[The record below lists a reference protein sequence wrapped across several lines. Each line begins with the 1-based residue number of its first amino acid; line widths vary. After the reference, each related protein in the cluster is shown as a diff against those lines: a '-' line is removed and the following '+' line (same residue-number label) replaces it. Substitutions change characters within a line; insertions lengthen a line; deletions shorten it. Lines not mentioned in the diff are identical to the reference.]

1 MSTVLEEHR
10 PARAER
16 SGWRPWVLLLCG
28 LAALYVPTC
37 WNLAHGL
44 WREEEYAHGP
54 IILAVFAWLVWSR
67 REVLRDAS
75 LRAAPFAGLAVL
87 FAGLFLYLVG
97 RTQSLPLFEVA
108 SIVPVVAGALLM
120 VRGMGGVK
128 RFAFPL
134 FFLLFLV
141 PLPGFVLEA
150 ITGPLKELV
159 SSGVAGLL
167 SLLGYAVER
176 NGVALTVNGHDLLVA
191 DACSG
196 MNSLMSLLA
205 LGLLY
210 TQLSG
215 RRSAA
220 RVALVLAGMVPIA
233 IAANMAR
240 VLLLSLVAVHLG
252 DEAAR
257 GWIHDVAGF
266 LVFGVA
272 LSLLIGWDKLVQFL
286 LGNATRNTGDRPAFA
301 QDSSVS
307 GSVPGVTYFAL
318 VVMVAVAVAAPF
330 LRPTVE
336 AAPIDLEAMIPAR
349 FGDWAVEP
357 DAEAIPAA
365 ADVQANLD
373 RLYKQVVARTY
384 VNSQGERMMLTVAYG
399 GDQSDALKAHR
410 QEVCYRAQGFE
421 IHGLARDNF
430 SSSGRSIPVTRML
443 AIRGER
449 SEPVTYWFTMGDR
462 VVLGRLERLK
472 VQLQS
477 GLRGRVPD
485 GMLVRVS
492 SLSNDPRAAFAA
504 QDAFMAGLV
513 ATVPA
518 QQASRLVGAT
528 EG

>member
-10 PARAER
+10 PARAEH
-16 SGWRPWVLLLCG
+16 SGWRPWLLILCG
-28 LAALYVPTC
+28 IAALYAPTY
-37 WNLAHGL
+37 WGLAHGL
-44 WREEEYAHGP
+44 WRQEEYAHGP
-54 IILAVFAWLVWSR
+54 IVLAIFAWLVWSR

-75 LRAAPFAGLAVL
+75 LRPAPVAGLAML
-87 FAGLFLYLVG
+87 LAGLLLYLVG

-108 SIVPVVAGALLM
+108 SHLPVLAGALLM
-120 VRGMGGVK
+120 VRGAGGVK

-134 FFLLFLV
+134 FFLLFLI

-150 ITGPLKELV
+150 MTGPLKELV

-176 NGVALTVNGHDLLVA
+176 NGVVLVVSGHELLVA

-196 MNSLMSLLA
+196 MNSLMSLMA

-210 TQLSG
+210 TQLAG
-215 RRSAA
+215 RRSAM
-220 RVALVLAGMVPIA
+220 RVALVMAGMVPIA
-233 IAANMAR
+233 IAANMVR
-240 VLLLSLVAVHLG
+240 VLALSLVAVHLG
-252 DEAAR
+252 DDAAR

-272 LSLLIGWDKLVQFL
+272 LSLLIGWDKVVQMIVGPKSAETHHEPLTHPVFLSPRASRLV
-286 LGNATRNTGDRPAFA
+286 P
-301 QDSSVS
+301 
-307 GSVPGVTYFAL
+307 FAL
-318 VVMVAVAVAAPF
+318 GVMLLVAISAPF
-330 LRPTVE
+330 LRPTAE
-336 AAPIDLEAMIPAR
+336 AAPIDLETMIPAS
-349 FGDWAVEP
+349 FADWRVEP
-357 DAEAIPAA
+357 DEAPVPTSP
-365 ADVQANLD
+365 DVQENLE
-373 RLYKQVVARTY
+373 RLYTQVVARTY
-384 VNSQGERMMLTVAYG
+384 VNSKGERMMLTVAYG

-421 IHGLARDNF
+421 IQSLARDNF

-443 AIRGER
+443 AVRGDR

-472 VQLQS
+472 VQLQN

-492 SLSNDPRAAFAA
+492 SLSTDPRAAFAA

-518 QQASRLVGAT
+518 QQASRIVGASQ
-528 EG
+528 G

>member
-1 MSTVLEEHR
+1 MSRL
-10 PARAER
+10 
-16 SGWRPWVLLLCG
+16 LLLCG
-28 LAALYVPTC
+28 LAALYIPTY
-37 WNLAHGL
+37 WSLAHGL
-44 WREEEYAHGP
+44 WRQEEYAHGP
-54 IILAVFAWLVWSR
+54 IVLLVFAWLAWSR
-67 REVLRDAS
+67 REVLRDSS
-75 LRAAPFAGLAVL
+75 LRPAPFAGLALLLV
-87 FAGLFLYLVG
+87 GLLLYLVG

-108 SIVPVVAGALLM
+108 SHIPVIAGALLM
-120 VRGMGGVK
+120 LRGPVSVK

-134 FFLLFLV
+134 FFLLFLI

-150 ITGPLKELV
+150 LTGPLKELV
-159 SSGVAGLL
+159 STGVAGLL

-176 NGVALTVNGHDLLVA
+176 NGVVLTVNGHDLLVA

-196 MNSLMSLLA
+196 MNSLMSLMA

-215 RRSAA
+215 RRGIA
-220 RVALVLAGMVPIA
+220 RVALVMAGMVPIA
-233 IAANMAR
+233 IASNMVR
-240 VLLLSLVAVHLG
+240 VLVLSLVAVHFG

-257 GWIHDVAGF
+257 GWFHDAAGF

-272 LSLLIGWDKLVQFL
+272 LSLLIGWDKLVQ
-286 LGNATRNTGDRPAFA
+286 AICYTGDRPGIA
-301 QDSSVS
+301 QTIGES
-307 GSVPGVTYFAL
+307 GSVPGVTERSPFAPVAFAAMLL
-318 VVMVAVAVAAPF
+318 VAIAAPF
-330 LRPTVE
+330 LRPTAEVSSL
-336 AAPIDLEAMIPAR
+336 DLEAMIPAR
-349 FGDWAVEP
+349 FGDWTVEP
-357 DAEAIPAA
+357 DAEPVAAA

-373 RLYKQVVARTY
+373 RLYKQIVARTY

-410 QEVCYRAQGFE
+410 QEVCYRAQGFQIQSLE
-421 IHGLARDNF
+421 RDRF
-430 SSSGRSIPVTRML
+430 DSSGRSIPVTRML
-443 AIRGER
+443 AVRGER

-472 VQLQS
+472 VQLQN

-492 SLSNDPRAAFAA
+492 SLSHDPGAAFAA
-504 QDAFMAGLV
+504 QDAFMAGLIG
-513 ATVPA
+513 TVPA